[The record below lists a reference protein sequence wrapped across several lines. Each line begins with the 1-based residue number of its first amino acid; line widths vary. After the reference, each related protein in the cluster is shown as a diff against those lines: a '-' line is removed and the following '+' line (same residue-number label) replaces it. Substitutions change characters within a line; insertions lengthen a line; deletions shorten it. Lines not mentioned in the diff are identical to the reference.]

1 MATTPTQLP
10 VPSETTRDIK
20 FNAGKIDEFVTST
33 EAKYVDRLGGEHYT
47 VDGIRQNLI
56 PLSRQYMTL
65 AEAQADI
72 ANIPSGTTTYVRNAD
87 GSSLADEYINNDG
100 TLESTGRKMPSQ
112 QAIDDVYS
120 FIAENDILSP
130 GRNIYN
136 YRTSLDGKYLNEQG
150 VISDN
155 PIYFL
160 SDYMMVSPAMQVA
173 SNYNL
178 RFVHFFDDQNN
189 LLSYL
194 TFVTQFTTPSNARY
208 IRITGGIDSKTLL
221 QIEAGPL
228 KTAFKY
234 YREYISETLP
244 DGTPVSAKK

>member
-1 MATTPTQLP
+1 MEETGRSI
-10 VPSETTRDIK
+10 PSKKLVDDI
-20 FNAGKIDEFVTST
+20 S
-33 EAKYVDRLGGEHYT
+33 KYV
-47 VDGIRQNLI
+47 
-56 PLSRQYMTL
+56 
-65 AEAQADI
+65 AD
-72 ANIPSGTTTYVRNAD
+72 
-87 GSSLADEYINNDG
+87 ND
-100 TLESTGRKMPSQ
+100 M
-112 QAIDDVYS
+112 
-120 FIAENDILSP
+120 LSP
-130 GRNIYN
+130 GLNIYN
-136 YRTSLDGKYLNEQG
+136 YRKSIDGKYLNEQG

-208 IRITGGIDSKTLL
+208 IRITGGIDSKTRL

-244 DGTPVSAKK
+244 DGTPVSARNV